1 MRSIV
6 IAALSTTLGLAV
18 PSAHAQN
25 LDAASRFWAC
35 ADGTARPR
43 VVDNA
48 AITIERMIPSYRPTT
63 LLPQKGQ
70 PVRRR
75 VKIPPVPGVF
85 YRQRPGWTFPRA
97 VRGEGAVVWDETG
110 PGLLDAA

>member
-70 PVRRR
+70 PVRPR

-97 VRGEGAVVWDETG
+97 VPAKAACVWNQTG
-110 PGLLDAA
+110 RRVID